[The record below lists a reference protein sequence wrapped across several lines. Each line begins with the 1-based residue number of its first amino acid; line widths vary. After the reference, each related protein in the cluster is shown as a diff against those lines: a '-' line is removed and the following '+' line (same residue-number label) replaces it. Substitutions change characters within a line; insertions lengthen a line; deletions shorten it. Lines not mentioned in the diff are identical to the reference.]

1 MFGFGKKE
9 KNIAAPVDGRIIDI
23 TAVEDEV
30 FSQKLMGDGFAVEP
44 AEGTDTIAAPCDGTV
59 RLLADTLHAVAIDA
73 DGLEVLI
80 HIGLDTVELGGN
92 GFAALTQQGA
102 KVHRGDP
109 LIRFDADIIR
119 EEGKPLTTM
128 VVLTNGAQKASRIDI
143 STGPKPFST
152 CAFPPD
158 ARSAKKNQCLGLTTL
173 HLGAMIISISCK
185 SQYSQKKQSMTRKSM
200 LPLRRIASR
209 RW

>member
-44 AEGTDTIAAPCDGTV
+44 AEGADTIAAPCDGTV

-80 HIGLDTVELGGN
+80 HIGLDTVELGGK
-92 GFAALTQQGA
+92 GFAALTRQGA
-102 KVHRGDP
+102 NVHRGDP
-109 LIRFDADIIR
+109 LIRFDAGIIR
-119 EEGKPLTTM
+119 GEGKPLTTM
-128 VVLTNGAQKASRIDI
+128 VVLTNGAQKASRID
-143 STGPKPFST
+143 K
-152 CAFPPD
+152 
-158 ARSAKKNQCLGLTTL
+158 
-173 HLGAMIISISCK
+173 HLDRPEGVLNVRLSS
-185 SQYSQKKQSMTRKSM
+185 
-200 LPLRRIASR
+200 
-209 RW
+209 